1 MDWRSVNFDWNR
13 ARAFLVTAEEGS
25 LSAAA
30 RALGMAQ
37 PTLGR
42 QVTALEQE
50 LGVVLFERVGRGL
63 ALTPSGVEL
72 VEHVRA
78 MGDAASRVSL
88 TASGQSQSIE
98 GTIRITTTEVYAA
111 FVLPPIIAKLRPLA
125 PGITIEIVASNAV
138 SDLRRREADIAIR
151 NGRPTD
157 PDLIAKKVK
166 DDFAQL
172 YATPAYLDRIGNPS
186 SLAEFSQADFIGFDD
201 NKPLLDGLNALGF
214 NLTGRNFP
222 VLTGSHL
229 VHWDLVKQGLGVGV
243 MQMRTGDAEPLVR
256 RILPQLAR
264 QQQGRDPALVA
275 RHPPR
280 RQQPFAQR
288 RAGAVEDRSRGHRFL
303 MTAPRAF
310 EGPRPRLELV
320 APPLAAAGADIALRP
335 AQPGQR
341 LNAPRLRSVAF
352 LKPQHSAH
360 RTALHKLQPMRS
372 AYPFGVNITRTFGS
386 SLP

>member
-63 ALTPSGVEL
+63 ALTPSGLEL

-98 GTIRITTTEVYAA
+98 GTIRITSTEVYAA
-111 FVLPPIIAKLRPLA
+111 FVLPQMIAKLRRLA

-157 PDLIAKKVK
+157 PDLIAKRVK
-166 DDFAQL
+166 DDYAQL
-172 YATPAYLDRIGNPS
+172 YATPAYLDGIGNPN
-186 SLAEFSQADFIGFDD
+186 SLAGFSQADFIGFDD

-214 NLTGRNFP
+214 NLTGRNFRM
-222 VLTGSHL
+222 LTGSHL
-229 VHWDLVKQGLGVGV
+229 VHWELVKQGLAIGV

-256 RILPQLAR
+256 RILPTM
-264 QQQGRDPALVA
+264 DPLEVPVWLVA
-275 RHPPR
+275 HRELRTSR
-280 RQQPFAQR
+280 RVRLVF
-288 RAGAVEDRSRGHRFL
+288 DFL
-303 MTAPRAF
+303 F
-310 EGPRPRLELV
+310 DELSTSE
-320 APPLAAAGADIALRP
+320 LL
-335 AQPGQR
+335 
-341 LNAPRLRSVAF
+341 
-352 LKPQHSAH
+352 
-360 RTALHKLQPMRS
+360 
-372 AYPFGVNITRTFGS
+372 S
-386 SLP
+386 SS